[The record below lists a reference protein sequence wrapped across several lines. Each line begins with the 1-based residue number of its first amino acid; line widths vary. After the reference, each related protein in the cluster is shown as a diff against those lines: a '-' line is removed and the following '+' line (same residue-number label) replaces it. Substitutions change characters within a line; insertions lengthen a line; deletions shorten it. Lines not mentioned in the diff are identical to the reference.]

1 MEHNLKIGDLVIW
14 HNGEGVNLGRGI
26 IVGIRF
32 TSPMGNVYK
41 VNILHA
47 DKKIR
52 GSLTRCI
59 NQQFLKKIEK

>member
-1 MEHNLKIGDLVIW
+1 MEHSLKIGDLVVW
-14 HNGEGVNLGRGI
+14 HNGAGENLGRGI